1 MDCLKNAPNILHEK
15 LATSFRI
22 YHTHG
27 HVNKILILST
37 LIPLIKEK
45 LGDHCTSK
53 NYRSISLSSVI
64 LRLFDWVI
72 IILCRDKFAFDV
84 FQFNYKPDCSTNI
97 CTWMVI
103 ETINYFYR
111 NGSEVFTYVMDRTKA
126 FDNVLQSK
134 LSGKVID

>member
-1 MDCLKNAPNILHEK
+1 MIIAQ
-15 LATSFRI
+15 A
-22 YHTHG
+22 
-27 HVNKILILST
+27 
-37 LIPLIKEK
+37 
-45 LGDHCTSK
+45 
-53 NYRSISLSSVI
+53 NYRSIALSSAI
-64 LRLFDWVI
+64 LKSFDWVV
-72 IILCRDKFAFDV
+72 IILCQDKFTFDV
-84 FQFNYKPDCSTNI
+84 FQFNYKPDYLTNI